1 MFIFLFLRFTV
12 LADGEG
18 ALAAQL
24 AVLVHHAVNPAFLH
38 RLRVVNMLRLK
49 RALLHK

>member
-1 MFIFLFLRFTV
+1 MFFHSK
-12 LADGEG
+12 LAI
-18 ALAAQL
+18 LSHL
-24 AVLVHHAVNPAFLH
+24 PILIHHAVDAAFLH